1 MSNSEKVKKELEKYI
16 NKEKAAFFPKF
27 FKNAKGEYGEGDKFI
42 GVTVP
47 NQRKVSKMFYK
58 QMDLGDIQELL
69 DSPIHEHRLT
79 SLYILVLKFEKSKDI
94 EEKKEIYN
102 FYLKNA
108 KKVNNWDLVD
118 SSAHKIVGAHL
129 LKTGESRD
137 ILYKLAKSKN
147 LWEQRISIIST
158 WMFIREKQ
166 LDDTLKIS
174 EILLNHPHDLIHK
187 AVGWML
193 REVGKK
199 DKKVLK
205 DFLNKHYKKMPRTM
219 LRYAIE
225 KFDEETRKKYLSN
238 QI

>member
-1 MSNSEKVKKELEKYI
+1 MNIANKVKKELEKYI

-27 FKNAKGEYGEGDKFI
+27 FKTGIGQYGEGDQFI

-58 QMDLGDIQELL
+58 EMELKDIQELL
-69 DSPIHEHRLT
+69 NSPIHEHRLT
-79 SLYILVLKFEKSKDI
+79 SLYILVLKFEKSKDLA
-94 EEKKEIYN
+94 EKKKIYD

-118 SSAHKIVGAHL
+118 SSAHKIVGAYL
-129 LKTGESRD
+129 LETEESRD

-166 LDDTLKIS
+166 FDDTLKIS

-193 REVGKK
+193 REIGKK
-199 DKKVLK
+199 DEKVLK
-205 DFLNKHYKKMPRTM
+205 EFLNKHYKQMPRTM

-225 KFDEETRKKYLSN
+225 KFPEETRKKYLTN